1 MRAAIHYDRIMA
13 DDALDETFVLRMTK
27 GDRALLDALAARLP
41 LKTTQIARLA
51 LRIGLQ
57 MIERDPSAIFSAG
70 KSTKKGGR

>member
-1 MRAAIHYDRIMA
+1 MRTGINYDRVMA

-27 GDRALLDALAARLP
+27 GDRAMLDALAGRLP

-57 MIERDPSAIFSAG
+57 AIEKDPGAIFTAG
-70 KSTKKGGR
+70 KSKKGGR